1 MFKRKKPKKI
11 SIVNVSLPI
20 LIRQAIYDSVFDDQA
35 EEIAEMMGLSPIS
48 KEVSEMER
56 RDSSE
61 RISKLSA
68 LIPLI
73 DSLAGMSAQIAAS
86 AYIIETKEAGMEDSL
101 IDIDNLEALA
111 ELFKTISLS
120 SAVSCIATLINLE
133 LIDCNVKGQE
143 HQHE

>member
-1 MFKRKKPKKI
+1 MFKRKKPRKMN
-11 SIVNVSLPI
+11 IVNVSLPV

-48 KEVSEMER
+48 KEVSEMEE

-61 RISKLSA
+61 RIRKFSA

-73 DSLAGMSAQIAAS
+73 NSHADMSARISAS
-86 AYIIETKEAGMEDSL
+86 AYIIQAKEEGMNSL
-101 IDIDNLEALA
+101 IDADNFEDLA

-120 SAVSCIATLINLE
+120 ASVSCIATLINLD
-133 LIDCNVKGQE
+133 LLDCNVKEEE
-143 HQHE
+143 HNHE